1 MFRPLVEFKLI
12 KRSTY
17 FRQGHGYAAKP
28 MIPIK
33 KAHEIVKRETKPL
46 AFESVDL
53 AKSVGRVLAE
63 EIKADM
69 DLPPFDRSQMDGY
82 AVIAAD
88 TAKAPV
94 TMKIVG
100 ESAAGNGWRGR
111 LKMGE
116 AVRIMTGAPVPAG
129 ADAVQKV
136 ELTSER
142 AEVVTINEPVKK
154 ETAIVRQGS
163 EIKRGTAIFTAGEI
177 ITENMIAV
185 LASFGYAKVRVGKKP
200 RISILGTGSE
210 IVEVTKKPGRDQ
222 IRNSNSVMLDVLSR
236 KFGGETNVLP
246 NVGDDISELKK
257 VIRSASKTSDL
268 LIITGGVSVG
278 KYDHTK
284 TALAELGAEIFFERV
299 RLKPGKPIVFAR
311 LGRSLIFG
319 LPGNPVSA
327 AVTFHLFVRG
337 SMLKMQG
344 AAFTPLLSGR
354 AVMGTDVKA
363 NRERDTYLPSR
374 LETNKLGQLVAFP
387 LKWQGSSDFV
397 GYSRADSLIFLPKGS
412 VRKKGEVGEI
422 AYL

>member
-1 MFRPLVEFKLI
+1 
-12 KRSTY
+12 
-17 FRQGHGYAAKP
+17 

-33 KAHEIVKRETKPL
+33 KALEIVEKETKPL
-46 AFESVDL
+46 SSERVDL
-53 AKSVGRVLAE
+53 ADSVGRVLAE
-63 EIKADM
+63 DITADM

-88 TAKAPV
+88 TTNAPV
-94 TMKIVG
+94 SLKIIG
-100 ESAAGNGWRGR
+100 ESAAGNGWRGC
-111 LKMGE
+111 LKNGE
-116 AVRIMTGAPVPAG
+116 AVRIMTGAPVPTG

-136 ELTSER
+136 ELTDE
-142 AEVVTINEPVKK
+142 AEENVNILESVKT

-163 EIKRGTAIFTAGEI
+163 EIKRETAVLTAGEV
-177 ITENMIAV
+177 ITVKMIAV
-185 LASFGYAKVRVGKKP
+185 LASFGYARVRVGKKP
-200 RISILGTGSE
+200 RIAILGTGSE
-210 IVEVTKKPGRDQ
+210 IVEVIKKPGRDQ
-222 IRNSNSVMLDVLSR
+222 IRNSNSVTLDVLSR
-236 KFGGETNVLP
+236 QFGGETKVLP
-246 NVGDDISELKK
+246 NVGDDIAELKK
-257 VIRSASKTSDL
+257 VIRSASKASDL

-284 TALAELGAEIFFERV
+284 TALAELGADIFFERV

-327 AVTFHLFVRG
+327 AVTFHLFVRE
-337 SMLKMQG
+337 SLLKMQG
-344 AAFTPLLSGR
+344 AASTSLLSGR

-374 LETNKLGQLVAFP
+374 LETNKLAQLVAFP

-412 VRKKGEVGEI
+412 VRKKGEVGDI
-422 AYL
+422 VYL